1 MPYVNRAV
9 LSLQWKKDADEAEKS
24 LKEALKLDPES
35 EMAIVTLAQVLL
47 QEGRAPEAL
56 EYFDRA
62 VELARTEPELVSA
75 LSFAEATR
83 AQLDVTTKYPHLA
96 QKLSQMTAAAQQG
109 GFMG

>member
-1 MPYVNRAV
+1 V
-9 LSLQWKKDADEAEKS
+9 
-24 LKEALKLDPES
+24 DPES

-75 LSFAEATR
+75 LSFAE
-83 AQLDVTTKYPHLA
+83 VTHSSYTANVTGHTGTIGCHDKIPSSRTKVIPNDSGSTARRIHGLIPPSP
-96 QKLSQMTAAAQQG
+96 SQPPPSSKVLR
-109 GFMG
+109 